1 MKEDERLQEIYD
13 RVTRILSANR
23 PETAGMNDPADKIK
37 AILSKLDALEG
48 ELAGEKKAADKR
60 RERID
65 GIIELLLRFTIM
77 DFTGR
82 AELSEERD
90 EIDAI
95 AAGLNALADE
105 FQYLL
110 DVQAQNDDKLEKKAN
125 ELEAANRELEAFSY
139 SISHDLRAPLRA
151 ILGYSQIMEED
162 YGPEL
167 NEEGRRQLTAIMV
180 NAQKMGKLIGDLLEF
195 SKSGRKE
202 LAKVKL
208 DPGKIAQS
216 AFAQLNETRQYEG
229 EIIIH
234 DMPQL
239 EADRSLLTQV
249 YVNLIGN
256 AIKYS
261 SKKEHPRIEIGV
273 AVFEGERAF
282 YVKDNGAGFNMKYY
296 NGLFEV
302 FHRLHREKDFDG
314 TGVGLAI
321 VKRIIQRHGGTI
333 WARGRVNEGATFYFT
348 IPTTAPE
355 ASIPDEKR

>member
-1 MKEDERLQEIYD
+1 MKEDERLQEIND
-13 RVTRILSANR
+13 RVTRILQASR
-23 PETAGMNDPADKIK
+23 PEKVGTNEPAGKME
-37 AILSKLDALEG
+37 AIISNLAALEE
-48 ELAGEKKAADKR
+48 ELSRKKEAAEKK

-65 GIIELLLRFTIM
+65 RIIETLLRYTIM
-77 DFTGR
+77 DFAGR
-82 AELSEERD
+82 AKMSEERD

-110 DVQAQNDDKLEKKAN
+110 EVQAHNDEKLEKKAE

-167 NEEGRRQLTAIMV
+167 NKEGKRQLTAIMV
-180 NAQKMGKLIGDLLEF
+180 NAQKMSKLISDLLEF

-202 LAKVKL
+202 LAKIKL

-216 AFAQLNETRQYEG
+216 AFAQLNEIKQYKG
-229 EIIIH
+229 EIIFH
-234 DMPQL
+234 AMPQL

-249 YVNLIGN
+249 YLNLISN

-261 SKKEHPRIEIGV
+261 SKKEHPRIEIGEGII
-273 AVFEGERAF
+273 EGERAF

-321 VKRIIQRHGGTI
+321 VKRIIQRHGGAI
-333 WARGRVNEGATFYFT
+333 WAQGRVNEGATFYFT
-348 IPTTAPE
+348 IPLTTPE
-355 ASIPDEKR
+355 PLTADQKR